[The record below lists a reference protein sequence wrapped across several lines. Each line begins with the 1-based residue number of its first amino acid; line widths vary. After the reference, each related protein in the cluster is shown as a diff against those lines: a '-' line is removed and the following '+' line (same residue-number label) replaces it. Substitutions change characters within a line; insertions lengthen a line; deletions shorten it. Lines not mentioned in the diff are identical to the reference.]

1 MIEYA
6 LLFGLGF
13 LTAAFIVFL
22 VSPAVHRRVVWY
34 TENRLKAT
42 MPLSPQEVRAQK
54 DMVRAL
60 YAAENARTTQ
70 DLLRERE
77 KSLSL
82 QLRHDALAVDAGRL
96 AAEVSELQAH
106 IGEMHVEAAEQ
117 RSHLRKDENYI
128 SQLKTNLHIAE
139 QSGSNKESEL
149 ATMRTRLSKLS
160 EQADGLRIDMAAR
173 ETEAESLKFRA
184 NALRDERDTLRQDV
198 SLLQKRA
205 RDAEQR
211 LTQQQ
216 HMVIRLEDKAAR
228 ESASAAEKETLLVRR
243 QQEIAKL
250 KEQLKAANAE
260 IRKVNKVLRDA
271 GLGRMVAELPAE
283 MTAEDTAASAID
295 IGAVTTEMG
304 DDVRKRSAALAE
316 RLQKAKAVTGRD
328 GAIREEIASIAA
340 NMVALTA
347 LNEGPSSPIRALLQ
361 DSAEKNPNDRVSLAD
376 RAAAIIADPPRVR

>member
-13 LTAAFIVFL
+13 LTAAFLVFL
-22 VSPAVHRRVVWY
+22 ISPAVHRRIVWY

-96 AAEVSELQAH
+96 AAEISELQSQ

-139 QSGSNKESEL
+139 QSVANKESEL
-149 ATMRTRLSKLS
+149 AQMRTRLSKLG
-160 EQADGLRIDMAAR
+160 EQTDGLRIDLAAR

-198 SLLQKRA
+198 NLLQKRA
-205 RDAEQR
+205 RDAEQK

-228 ESASAAEKETLLVRR
+228 DSASAAEKETLLARR

-250 KEQLKAANAE
+250 KEQVKAANAE
-260 IRKVNKVLRDA
+260 IRKVNRLLRDA
-271 GLGRMVAELPAE
+271 GLAKMATEVPAGDA
-283 MTAEDTAASAID
+283 AEDTTASSLDTAAL
-295 IGAVTTEMG
+295 TTEMG
-304 DDVRKRSAALAE
+304 EDVRSRSAALAD
-316 RLQKAKAVTGRD
+316 RLQKAKTVTGRD

-347 LNEGPSSPIRALLQ
+347 LNEGPSSPIRSLLP
-361 DSAEKNPNDRVSLAD
+361 DAAEKTSGDRVSLAD
-376 RAAAIIADPPRVR
+376 RAAAIIADPQH

>member
-13 LTAAFIVFL
+13 LTAAFLVFL
-22 VSPAVHRRVVWY
+22 VSPAVHRRIVWY

-96 AAEVSELQAH
+96 AAEISELQAQ

-117 RSHLRKDENYI
+117 RSRLRKDENYI

-139 QSGSNKESEL
+139 QSAANKESEL
-149 ATMRTRLSKLS
+149 AAMRTRLSKLG
-160 EQADGLRIDMAAR
+160 EQTDGLRIDLAAR
-173 ETEAESLKFRA
+173 DTEAESLKFRA

-198 SLLQKRA
+198 NLLQKRA
-205 RDAEQR
+205 RDAEQK

-228 ESASAAEKETLLVRR
+228 DNASAAEKETLVTRR

-260 IRKVNKVLRDA
+260 IRKVNRVLRDA
-271 GLGRMVAELPAE
+271 GLAGMAAELTADDTTTLTHDSAVL
-283 MTAEDTAASAID
+283 TAE
-295 IGAVTTEMG
+295 IGE
-304 DDVRKRSAALAE
+304 DVRKRSVALAE
-316 RLQKAKAVTGRD
+316 RLEKAKAVTGSD

-347 LNEGPSSPIRALLQ
+347 LNEGPSSPIRALLP
-361 DSAEKNPNDRVSLAD
+361 DAAETSPSDRVSLAD
-376 RAAAIIADPPRVR
+376 RAAAVIADSQR

>member
-13 LTAAFIVFL
+13 LTAAFLVFL
-22 VSPAVHRRVVWY
+22 VSPAVHRRIVWY

-60 YAAENARTTQ
+60 HAAENARTTQ

-96 AAEVSELQAH
+96 AAEISELQAQ

-139 QSGSNKESEL
+139 QSAANKESEL
-149 ATMRTRLSKLS
+149 VAMRTRLSKLS
-160 EQADGLRIDMAAR
+160 EQADGLRIDLAAR

-198 SLLQKRA
+198 NLLQKRA
-205 RDAEQR
+205 RDAEQK

-228 ESASAAEKETLLVRR
+228 ESASAAEKETLLARR
-243 QQEIAKL
+243 QHEIAKL
-250 KEQLKAANAE
+250 KEQLKNANAE
-260 IRKVNKVLRDA
+260 IRKINRVLRDA
-271 GLGRMVAELPAE
+271 GLAKMAAELPAE
-283 MTAEDTAASAID
+283 LTVEDMPASVFDTAAIA
-295 IGAVTTEMG
+295 AEMG
-304 DDVRKRSAALAE
+304 EDVRKRSAALAE

-347 LNEGPSSPIRALLQ
+347 LSEGPSSPIRTLLP
-361 DSAEKNPNDRVSLAD
+361 DAANNNPNDRVSLAE
-376 RAAAIIADPPRVR
+376 RAAAIFANPVR

>member
-13 LTAAFIVFL
+13 LTAAFLVFL
-22 VSPAVHRRVVWY
+22 ISPAVHRRIVWY

-82 QLRHDALAVDAGRL
+82 QLRHDSLAVDAGRL
-96 AAEVSELQAH
+96 AADIVELQAQ

-139 QSGSNKESEL
+139 QSAANKESEL
-149 ATMRTRLSKLS
+149 AAMRTRLSKLS
-160 EQADGLRIDMAAR
+160 EQTDGLRIDLAAR
-173 ETEAESLKFRA
+173 DTEAESLKLRA

-198 SLLQKRA
+198 TLLQKRA
-205 RDAEQR
+205 KDAEQK

-216 HMVIRLEDKAAR
+216 HLVIRLEDKAAR
-228 ESASAAEKETLLVRR
+228 ESASAAEKESLLARR

-260 IRKVNKVLRDA
+260 IRKINRLLRDA
-271 GLGRMVAELPAE
+271 GLAKMVADLPAE
-283 MTAEDTAASAID
+283 PTAENTTESMLDTAAVA
-295 IGAVTTEMG
+295 AEMG
-304 DDVRKRSAALAE
+304 EDARKRSAALAE
-316 RLQKAKAVTGRD
+316 RLQKAKSIPGRD

-347 LNEGPSSPIRALLQ
+347 LNEGPSSPIRTLLP
-361 DSAEKNPNDRVSLAD
+361 DAGAKNPNDRVSLAD
-376 RAAAIIADPPRVR
+376 RAAAIIANPVR

>member
-13 LTAAFIVFL
+13 LTAAFLVFL
-22 VSPAVHRRVVWY
+22 VSPAVHRRIVWY

-77 KSLSL
+77 KSLSF

-96 AAEVSELQAH
+96 AAEIGELQAQ
-106 IGEMHVEAAEQ
+106 IGEMHVEAADQ

-139 QSGSNKESEL
+139 QSAANKESEL
-149 ATMRTRLSKLS
+149 ATMRTRLSKLG
-160 EQADGLRIDMAAR
+160 EQADGLRIDLAAR
-173 ETEAESLKFRA
+173 ETEAESLKFRV

-205 RDAEQR
+205 KDAEQK

-228 ESASAAEKETLLVRR
+228 ESASAIEKETLVARR
-243 QQEIAKL
+243 QQEIARL
-250 KEQLKAANAE
+250 KEQLKTANAE
-260 IRKVNKVLRDA
+260 IRKVNRVLRDA
-271 GLGRMVAELPAE
+271 GLAGMVAELPAE
-283 MTAEDTAASAID
+283 MTAEDTTTSTLD
-295 IGAVTTEMG
+295 TAVVTAE
-304 DDVRKRSAALAE
+304 DVRKRSAALAE
-316 RLQKAKAVTGRD
+316 RLQKAKAVAGRD

-347 LNEGPSSPIRALLQ
+347 LNEGPSSPIRALLVEG
-361 DSAEKNPNDRVSLAD
+361 AEKSPNDRVNLAD
-376 RAAAIIADPPRVR
+376 RAAAILADPPSVR

>member
-13 LTAAFIVFL
+13 LTAAFLVFL
-22 VSPAVHRRVVWY
+22 VSPAVHRRIVWY

-82 QLRHDALAVDAGRL
+82 QLRHDVLAVDSGRL
-96 AAEVSELQAH
+96 AAEIGELQAQ

-139 QSGSNKESEL
+139 QAGSNKESEL
-149 ATMRTRLSKLS
+149 ATMRTRLAKLS

-198 SLLQKRA
+198 NLLQKRA
-205 RDAEQR
+205 KDAEQK

-216 HMVIRLEDKAAR
+216 HMVIRLEDRTAR
-228 ESASAAEKETLLVRR
+228 ETASAAEKETLLVRR

-271 GLGRMVAELPAE
+271 GLARMATELPAE
-283 MTAEDTAASAID
+283 MAADETTASALDID
-295 IGAVTTEMG
+295 TVTTEMG
-304 DDVRKRSAALAE
+304 DDVRKRSAALGD

-347 LNEGPSSPIRALLQ
+347 LNEGPSSPIRSLLQ

-376 RAAAIIADPPRVR
+376 RAAAIIADPPHVR

>member
-13 LTAAFIVFL
+13 LTAAFLVFL
-22 VSPAVHRRVVWY
+22 VSPAVHRRIVWY

-96 AAEVSELQAH
+96 AAEISELQAH
-106 IGEMHVEAAEQ
+106 IGEMQVEAAEQ

-149 ATMRTRLSKLS
+149 TTMRTRLSKLS

-198 SLLQKRA
+198 NLLQKRA
-205 RDAEQR
+205 KDAEQK

-228 ESASAAEKETLLVRR
+228 DSASAAEKETLLARR

-260 IRKVNKVLRDA
+260 IRKVNRVLRDA
-271 GLGRMVAELPAE
+271 GLARMVAELPAE
-283 MTAEDTAASAID
+283 IAAEDTTPSAID
-295 IGAVTTEMG
+295 VSAVTAEMG

-347 LNEGPSSPIRALLQ
+347 LNEGPSSPIHALLP
-361 DSAEKNPNDRVSLAD
+361 DSAEKNPNDRTSLAD
-376 RAAAIIADPPRVR
+376 RAAAIIADPPGVR

>member
-13 LTAAFIVFL
+13 LTAAFLVFL
-22 VSPAVHRRVVWY
+22 VSPAVHRRIVWY

-96 AAEVSELQAH
+96 AAEISELQAQ

-117 RSHLRKDENYI
+117 RSRLRKDENYI
-128 SQLKTNLHIAE
+128 RQLKTNLHIAE
-139 QSGSNKESEL
+139 QSAANKESEL
-149 ATMRTRLSKLS
+149 AAMRTRLSKLG
-160 EQADGLRIDMAAR
+160 EQTDGLRIDLAAR
-173 ETEAESLKFRA
+173 DTEAESLKFRA

-198 SLLQKRA
+198 NLLQKRA
-205 RDAEQR
+205 RDAEQK

-228 ESASAAEKETLLVRR
+228 DNASAAEKETLVTRR

-260 IRKVNKVLRDA
+260 IRKVNRVLRDA
-271 GLGRMVAELPAE
+271 GLAGMAAELTADDTTTLTHDSAVL
-283 MTAEDTAASAID
+283 TAE
-295 IGAVTTEMG
+295 IGE
-304 DDVRKRSAALAE
+304 DVRKRSVALAE
-316 RLQKAKAVTGRD
+316 RLEKAKAVTGSD

-347 LNEGPSSPIRALLQ
+347 LNEGPSSPIRALLP
-361 DSAEKNPNDRVSLAD
+361 DAAETSPSDRVSLAD
-376 RAAAIIADPPRVR
+376 RAAAVIADSQR

>member
-13 LTAAFIVFL
+13 LTAAFLVFL
-22 VSPAVHRRVVWY
+22 VSPAVHRRIVWY

-77 KSLSL
+77 KSLSF

-96 AAEVSELQAH
+96 AAEIGELQAQ
-106 IGEMHVEAAEQ
+106 IGEMHVEAADQ

-139 QSGSNKESEL
+139 QSAANKESEL
-149 ATMRTRLSKLS
+149 ATMRTRLSKLG
-160 EQADGLRIDMAAR
+160 EQADGLRIDLAAR
-173 ETEAESLKFRA
+173 ETEAESLKFRV
-184 NALRDERDTLRQDV
+184 NALRDERDALRQDV

-205 RDAEQR
+205 KDAEQK

-228 ESASAAEKETLLVRR
+228 ESASAIEKENLVARR
-243 QQEIAKL
+243 QQEIARL

-260 IRKVNKVLRDA
+260 IRKVNRVLRDA
-271 GLGRMVAELPAE
+271 GLAGMAAELPAE
-283 MTAEDTAASAID
+283 MTEDTNTSTLDTAI
-295 IGAVTTEMG
+295 VTAEMG
-304 DDVRKRSAALAE
+304 EDVRKRSAALAE
-316 RLQKAKAVTGRD
+316 RLQKAKAVAGRD

-347 LNEGPSSPIRALLQ
+347 LNEGASSPIRTLLVEA
-361 DSAEKNPNDRVSLAD
+361 AEKKPNDRVNLAD
-376 RAAAIIADPPRVR
+376 RAAAILADPPSVR

>member
-1 MIEYA
+1 M
-6 LLFGLGF
+6 FGLGF
-13 LTAAFIVFL
+13 LTAAFLVFL
-22 VSPAVHRRVVWY
+22 VSPAVHRRIVWY
-34 TENRLKAT
+34 TESRLKAT

-77 KSLSL
+77 KSLSF

-96 AAEVSELQAH
+96 AAEIGELQAQ
-106 IGEMHVEAAEQ
+106 IGEMHVEAADQ

-139 QSGSNKESEL
+139 QSAANKESEL
-149 ATMRTRLSKLS
+149 ATMRTRLSKLG
-160 EQADGLRIDMAAR
+160 EQADGLRIDLAAR
-173 ETEAESLKFRA
+173 ETEAESLKFRV

-205 RDAEQR
+205 KDAEQK

-228 ESASAAEKETLLVRR
+228 ESASAIEKETLVARR
-243 QQEIAKL
+243 QQEIARL

-260 IRKVNKVLRDA
+260 IRKVNRVLRDA
-271 GLGRMVAELPAE
+271 GLAGMAAELPAE
-283 MTAEDTAASAID
+283 MTEDTTTSMLDTAI
-295 IGAVTTEMG
+295 VTAEMG
-304 DDVRKRSAALAE
+304 EDVRKRSAALAE
-316 RLQKAKAVTGRD
+316 RLQKAKAVAGRD

-347 LNEGPSSPIRALLQ
+347 LNEGPSSPIRTLLVEA
-361 DSAEKNPNDRVSLAD
+361 AEKKPNDRVNLAD
-376 RAAAIIADPPRVR
+376 RAAAILADPPSVR

>member
-13 LTAAFIVFL
+13 LTAAFLVFL
-22 VSPAVHRRVVWY
+22 VSPAVHRRIVWY

-60 YAAENARTTQ
+60 HAAENARTTQ

-96 AAEVSELQAH
+96 AAEIGELQAQ

-117 RSHLRKDENYI
+117 RSHLRKDESYI

-139 QSGSNKESEL
+139 QSAANKEAEL
-149 ATMRTRLSKLS
+149 TAMRTRLSKLS
-160 EQADGLRIDMAAR
+160 EQADGLRIDLAAR

-198 SLLQKRA
+198 NLLQKRA
-205 RDAEQR
+205 RDVEQK

-216 HMVIRLEDKAAR
+216 HLVIRLEDKAAR
-228 ESASAAEKETLLVRR
+228 ESASASEKETQLARR

-260 IRKVNKVLRDA
+260 IRKINRILRDA
-271 GLGRMVAELPAE
+271 GLAKIAAELPTELTVEDTTASVLD
-283 MTAEDTAASAID
+283 MAAVTAE
-295 IGAVTTEMG
+295 IGE
-304 DDVRKRSAALAE
+304 DVRKRSAALAE
-316 RLQKAKAVTGRD
+316 RLQKAKSVTGRD

-347 LNEGPSSPIRALLQ
+347 LNEGPSSPIRALLP
-361 DSAEKNPNDRVSLAD
+361 DAGNKNPSDRVSLAD
-376 RAAAIIADPPRVR
+376 RAAAIIANPLR